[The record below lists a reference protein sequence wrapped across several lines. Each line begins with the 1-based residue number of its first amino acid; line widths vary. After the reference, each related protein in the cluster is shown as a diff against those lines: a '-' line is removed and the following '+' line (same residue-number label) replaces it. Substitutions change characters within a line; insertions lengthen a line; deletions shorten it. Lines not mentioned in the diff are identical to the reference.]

1 MAEKQ
6 FSWLTEATLEP
17 LKVEETENK
26 NSLGFDRLKER
37 ILFHKKTLIGI
48 TALLVVLF
56 ILKISQRDVPTAPY
70 RLEAMA
76 AVLPI
81 PKGQIIEGMLLRP
94 IQITPSSVSKSQ
106 KMQLLRPVDAED
118 IMGKIRAKKDIP
130 PHKPIFWSEVELNPK
145 NKIPTKKIIPA
156 VTYPED

>member
-1 MAEKQ
+1 MADKQ

-17 LKVEETENK
+17 LKIEEIEKK
-26 NSLGFDRLKER
+26 NPLSLDQFKER
-37 ILFHKKTLIGI
+37 ILFHKKTLLGVG
-48 TALLVVLF
+48 LLLAVLF
-56 ILKISQRDVPTAPY
+56 VLKVTQREQPMAPY

-94 IQITPSSVSKSQ
+94 IKITPSSVSKNQ

-145 NKIPTKKIIPA
+145 NVAPTKKTIPA